1 MSPRELKFAA
11 RCGVVHRMPT
21 YEYECDKC
29 GKVFDLFQP
38 ITESPRKKLRSTD
51 PKPCKCNAAVT
62 RRIST
67 GGGLIFKGSGFYLTD
82 YRSDSYKEAAKA
94 DSGEKKSD
102 ETKSGDSKGG
112 DAKTET
118 KSSESKTETKS
129 PETAVAAKPD
139 KPAKKKPKSK

>member
-1 MSPRELKFAA
+1 MGRELKFAA
-11 RCGVVHRMPT
+11 RFGVVHRMPT

-38 ITESPRKKLRSTD
+38 MTESPRKKLRSTD
-51 PKPCKCNAAVT
+51 PKPCKCNTTVT

-82 YRSDSYKEAAKA
+82 YRSESYKEAAKA
-94 DSGEKKSD
+94 DSGEKKGDEGKTTDAKPADAKS
-102 ETKSGDSKGG
+102 ETKTSDT
-112 DAKTET
+112 KTET
-118 KSSESKTETKS
+118 KSSHS
-129 PETAVAAKPD
+129 TAAAQPD

>member
-1 MSPRELKFAA
+1 
-11 RCGVVHRMPT
+11 MPT

-38 ITESPRKKLRSTD
+38 ITEPPRKKLRSDD

-102 ETKSGDSKGG
+102 DTKAGDSKADTKSS

-118 KSSESKTETKS
+118 KTSD
-129 PETAVAAKPD
+129 TAVAAKPD